1 VKNQY
6 VTNDAGL
13 RLAARPQPG
22 HPPWVVFLGG
32 FASDMTGT
40 KAEYLAEWCRQ
51 REQAFLRFDYT
62 GHGASDGRFEEGSI
76 GQWCAD
82 AQAVIEKLTDGPCVL
97 VGSSMGGWIML
108 HVTLALGARVRGL
121 VGVAAAPDF
130 TRALVSQE
138 LTSVE
143 REELQRSGQVLLRS
157 PYDPEGTIISA
168 ALIEDGEQ
176 QCLLDRPIAIDC
188 PVRLL
193 QGMADS
199 EVPWQIALRLA
210 TALAGTDVQV
220 RLIKDGD
227 HRLSAPAQLA
237 LLGAAL
243 DEVLAGST
251 TA

>member
-1 VKNQY
+1 
-6 VTNDAGL
+6 
-13 RLAARPQPG
+13 
-22 HPPWVVFLGG
+22 
-32 FASDMTGT
+32 
-40 KAEYLAEWCRQ
+40 
-51 REQAFLRFDYT
+51 
-62 GHGASDGRFEEGSI
+62 
-76 GQWCAD
+76 
-82 AQAVIEKLTDGPCVL
+82 
-97 VGSSMGGWIML
+97 
-108 HVTLALGARVRGL
+108 
-121 VGVAAAPDF
+121 
-130 TRALVSQE
+130 
-138 LTSVE
+138 
-143 REELQRSGQVLLRS
+143 LQRSGQVLLRS

-243 DEVLAGST
+243 DEVLAGSA